1 MRLMASLTEAEMKQA
16 SAKTCAEVV
25 DAADRAI
32 EREARRI
39 MRARREAERLRLTE
53 DERYCHPQSAAL
65 RFRLVTIPEG
75 AFVDPGLYYSFITTD
90 VAENPSGRLHES
102 SINHRVEQLDRRV
115 HPL

>member
-25 DAADRAI
+25 DAADRAV

-39 MRARREAERLRLTE
+39 MRARRGAERLRLTE
-53 DERYCHPQSAAL
+53 DERYCHPQAL
-65 RFRLVTIPEG
+65 RFRLLTIPEG
-75 AFVDPGLYYSFITTD
+75 AFVDPGLYYPFITTD
-90 VAENPSGRLHES
+90 VVENPSGPLHES
-102 SINHRVEQLDRRV
+102 SIKHRVEQLDRRV